1 MTTIKNIGISFMIIG
16 VLITLYTMF
25 IFISEEKLIDLG
37 PVEVIKEKSTQLP
50 WPTLI
55 GILIMLVGSGFLVF
69 GTRKVN

>member
-1 MTTIKNIGISFMIIG
+1 MIIG

-37 PVEVIKEKSTQLP
+37 PVEVIKEKSAQLP

>member
-37 PVEVIKEKSTQLP
+37 PVEVIKEKSAQLP